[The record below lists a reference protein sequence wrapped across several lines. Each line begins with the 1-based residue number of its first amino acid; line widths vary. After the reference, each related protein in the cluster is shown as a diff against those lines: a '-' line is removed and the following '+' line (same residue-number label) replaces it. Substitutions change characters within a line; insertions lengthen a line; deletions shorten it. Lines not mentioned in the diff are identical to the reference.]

1 MRASRRWNGAGILVL
16 AIGMAGCGGST
27 PATGSP
33 ASGATAATAATAATS
48 APEAPQASG
57 GQPGNSPNSAS
68 VTIGAETY
76 TFKNVFCR
84 ILAPQYIQA
93 VSVGGDPQVSIVL
106 PPDGWEDA
114 EDTYSPPSVQVQIGE
129 EFNPGA
135 ATWLAGDNGSVP
147 PGISV
152 PESDSRIDSYQVP
165 DTTSRPVTATGTAT
179 FVDLAA
185 IIVGGTS
192 SPVEGSFTVTCS

>member
-16 AIGMAGCGGST
+16 AIGIAGCGGSST
-27 PATGSP
+27 ATGSP
-33 ASGATAATAATAATS
+33 PSDATNATS
-48 APEAPQASG
+48 APAVSEAPV

-114 EDTYSPPSVQVQIGE
+114 GDTYSPPSVQVQIGE

-147 PGISV
+147 PGISI

-185 IIVGGTS
+185 IIVGGAS
-192 SPVEGSFTVTCS
+192 SPVEGSFSVTCA